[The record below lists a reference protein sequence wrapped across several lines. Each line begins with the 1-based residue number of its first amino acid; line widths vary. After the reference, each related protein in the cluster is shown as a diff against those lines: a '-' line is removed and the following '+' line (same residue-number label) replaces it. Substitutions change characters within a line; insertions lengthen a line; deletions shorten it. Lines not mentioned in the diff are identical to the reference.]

1 LFTQI
6 STTFIKAK
14 DNSKMY
20 HSHDSSGFDKA
31 NYPQLI
37 EKLNF
42 KTVDSI
48 YENRL
53 RQFIDEGG
61 YRDLNLPKFY
71 NRKRLTLSNVSKP
84 SETSD
89 AGIWLKK
96 WSAPGLSKPLFK
108 DVIPKKLHEF
118 EVCTAGKTVV
128 MSPKWSSHWFQIHV
142 RLDKKWYDDIK
153 NGQGKAKNEVLTLLW
168 DAGCEAMVFD
178 LNGCPLQG
186 LTGDGERIE
195 CELPLDWFVLTKD
208 GKFVTT
214 TFYIECGC
222 NSMFGS
228 GGDTYGL
235 SVCEIVQYNYQAKAL
250 YYDFLVLSDAAR
262 ENAAPQKHKAR
273 EICNRIMDNFDPNDI
288 NSIDKCRSIAF
299 EFLGE
304 NVDSSNV
311 FKEKKLNKFNA
322 VYAIGN
328 CHIDTAWLWDFATS
342 KTKIAR
348 SWSSQ
353 LRLIEKYPEYVF
365 VASAAQH
372 FKWLV
377 QYYPDLYK
385 KVKKAV
391 VEGRFIPLGGSWV
404 ENDTNLPSGE
414 GLVRQFL
421 LGQRYFLHLFGKK
434 SDIFWLPDSFG
445 YSSQIPQICR
455 LCEIPKFLTQKLSWN
470 NINVFPQ
477 NSFNW
482 VGIDCS
488 QVMVHM
494 PPDNTYTA
502 DANFGDVKRSTLN
515 HKNLYDDQKGML
527 LYGKGDG
534 GGGPTPQMIEKLRR
548 CRGFAD
554 TAGGEFPQVE
564 MGPTVDDFY
573 NALSKDTDNG
583 KKLPSWRGELYL
595 EYHRGTYTT
604 QAKVKNY
611 MRTAELLMH
620 NVELFSTFASV
631 LKKSFKYP
639 HAKIEALWEN
649 ICLCQFHDVLPGSC
663 INKVYGED
671 VWPMLADV
679 ISKETELLEKA
690 LFEFG
695 LLTEKNEKHKHLVK
709 ISSLPWKKTS
719 IELVE
724 NLPNSLLSLAQK
736 VDNQKHLVAFSG
748 TTIMKPITSKIKYPS
763 SIRKNEKGLF
773 ILENVKLKAVI
784 DSNGVILQ
792 LTDLINKR
800 NIINNTIMTGG
811 NQFVMFSDTPLN
823 FPAWDTELYS
833 LNKFKYVSK
842 STKCFIKLNGPLV
855 SALEVEH
862 QLSDKSRITTLISL
876 EGLNDLFE
884 TTSIKF
890 KCNVSWNENYQF
902 LKVQFPVNICAD
914 FASYETQFGITKR
927 PTHFNTSW
935 DVAKFECCM
944 HKFVDF
950 SDYNYGVSIINNNK
964 YGGSVHGNIMTL
976 SLLRAPKYPDEK
988 ADIGDHSFEYAIVPH
1003 LGSLNASTIRSGWEF
1018 NERMPPELYVT
1029 PEEKDS
1035 LSKLE
1040 NIVSISGDENIIL
1053 SNIKR
1058 GEDDFD
1064 TDYDGGLMTN
1074 IPKKFVGSQ
1083 TIVLRVYESLGGIS
1097 TAIIKIGVPIKNVYK
1112 TNLLEEETAEVIQVS
1127 SGREFEIHLRAFEIA
1142 TFKVVLA

>member
-1 LFTQI
+1 
-6 STTFIKAK
+6 
-14 DNSKMY
+14 MY
-20 HSHDSSGFDKA
+20 HSHTSNAFDGES
-31 NYPQLI
+31 YPQLRPQPT
-37 EKLNF
+37 F
-42 KTVDSI
+42 KAVDSI

-53 RQFIDEGG
+53 RQFIDTDGQ
-61 YRDLNLPKFY
+61 YKDLNLPKLY
-71 NRKRLTLSNVSKP
+71 NRHRVCLSNVEKP
-84 SETSD
+84 ENTD
-89 AGIWLKK
+89 NEGIWLQK
-96 WSAPGLSKPLFK
+96 WSAPGLTKPLFK
-108 DVIPKKLHEF
+108 DVIPDKLKEF
-118 EVCTAGKTVV
+118 EFCKPGKPII
-128 MSPKWSSHWFQIHV
+128 MSPKWSSHWFQVHIKISK
-142 RLDKKWYDDIK
+142 DWYNDIK
-153 NGQGKAKNEVLTLLW
+153 TEKHKREVFTFLW

-178 LNGCPLQG
+178 LKGCPLQG
-186 LTGDGERIE
+186 LTGDGERTE
-195 CELPLDWFVLTKD
+195 CEIPIDWFASNKSNTHYE
-208 GKFVTT
+208 T

-228 GGDTYGL
+228 GGDTYG
-235 SVCEIVQYNYQAKAL
+235 VRICEIVQYNYQAKAL

-273 EICNRIMDNFDPNDI
+273 EICNRIMDVFDPNDVS
-288 NSIDKCRSIAF
+288 SIDKGRKIAT
-299 EFLGE
+299 EFLGS
-304 NVDSSNV
+304 NVDSSAV

-348 SWSSQ
+348 SWSTQ

-372 FKWLV
+372 FKWLI

-391 VEGRFIPLGGSWV
+391 TDGRFIPLGGSWV

-421 LGQRYFLHLFGKK
+421 IGQRYFQHLFGRK

-470 NINVFPQ
+470 NINVFPN

-502 DANFGDVKRSTLN
+502 DANFGDVKRSVLN
-515 HKNLYDDQKGML
+515 HHNLYDDQKGML

-534 GGGPTPQMIEKLRR
+534 GGGPTPAMVEKLRR

-564 MGPTVDDFY
+564 MGPTVNDFY
-573 NALSKDTDNG
+573 NELSKDTDNG

-611 MRTAELLMH
+611 MRTVELSMH
-620 NVELFSTFASV
+620 NVEYFATFASV
-631 LKKSFKYP
+631 LNKKYKYP
-639 HAKIEALWEN
+639 LAKIESLWEK

-671 VWPMLADV
+671 VWPMLDKV
-679 ISKETELLEKA
+679 VKQESKLLDEA
-690 LFEFG
+690 LKVFG
-695 LLTEKNEKHKHLVK
+695 VSTKKDDKHKHLVK
-709 ISSLPWKKTS
+709 MSSLPWKKSS
-719 IELVE
+719 ISSISY
-724 NLPNSLLSLAQK
+724 LPNYLLSVSQK
-736 VDNQKHLVAFSG
+736 ISDDKYLIKFHGSTLL
-748 TTIMKPITSKIKYPS
+748 KPMMSKIKYPS
-763 SIRKNEKGLF
+763 TISELENGLF
-773 ILENVKLKAVI
+773 ELQNSKLKA
-784 DSNGVILQ
+784 
-792 LTDLINKR
+792 LINKDGIVVKLFDLV
-800 NIINNTIMTGG
+800 NNKQLINNDEMIGG
-811 NQFVMFSDTPLN
+811 NQYVMFSDTPLN

-842 STKCFIKLNGPLV
+842 ATKCSIKMKGPLL
-855 SALEVEH
+855 SALEVVHE
-862 QLSDKSRITTLISL
+862 LSPTSKITTLISL
-876 EGLNDLFE
+876 EGLNHLDE
-884 TTSIKF
+884 ISAIKF
-890 KCNVSWNENYQF
+890 KCSVSWNENYQF
-902 LKVQFPVNICAD
+902 LKVQFPVNISND

-950 SDYNYGVSIINNNK
+950 SDYNYGVSILNNNK
-964 YGGSVHGNIMTL
+964 YGGSVHGNVITL
-976 SLLRAPKYPDEK
+976 SLLRSPKYPDEK
-988 ADIGDHSFEYAIVPH
+988 ADIGDHYFEYAILPH
-1003 LGSLNASTIRSGWEF
+1003 SGPLGVSTVHAGWEF
-1018 NERMPPELYVT
+1018 NERAPSELYVT
-1029 PEEKDS
+1029 SEMKDE

-1040 NIVSISGDENIIL
+1040 DIVSVSGDEGIIL

-1064 TDYDGGLMTN
+1064 VDYTNGLMTN
-1074 IPKKFVGSQ
+1074 LPKKFVGSQ

-1097 TAIIKIGVPIKNVYK
+1097 EGYIKLGLPIKKVHK
-1112 TNLLEEETAEVIQVS
+1112 TNLLEEEKEELKVNS
-1127 SGREFEIHLRAFEIA
+1127 NGFRFKLRAFEIA
-1142 TFKVVLA
+1142 TFKVVL

>member
-1 LFTQI
+1 
-6 STTFIKAK
+6 
-14 DNSKMY
+14 MY
-20 HSHDSSGFDKA
+20 HSHTSDAFEGGS
-31 NYPQLI
+31 YPQLRPQPT
-37 EKLNF
+37 F

-53 RQFIDEGG
+53 RQFIDTGG
-61 YRDLNLPKFY
+61 EYKDLNLPKFY
-71 NRKRLTLSNVSKP
+71 NRHRVCLSNKEKP
-84 SETSD
+84 NDVKEE
-89 AGIWLKK
+89 GIWLKK
-96 WSAPGLSKPLFK
+96 WSAPGLTKPLYK
-108 DVIPKKLHEF
+108 DVVPDKLEQF
-118 EVCTAGKTVV
+118 ERCKPGNPII
-128 MSPKWSSHWFQIHV
+128 MSPKWSSHWFQVHI
-142 RLDKKWYDDIK
+142 KIGKGWYEDV
-153 NGQGKAKNEVLTLLW
+153 KAEKYKHEVITFLW

-186 LTGDGERIE
+186 LTGDGERTE
-195 CELPLDWFVLTKD
+195 CDIPLDWFKLDKSI
-208 GKFVTT
+208 GYYET

-222 NSMFGS
+222 NSMFGG
-228 GGDTYGL
+228 GGDSYG
-235 SVCEIVQYNYQAKAL
+235 VRICEIVQYNYQAKSL

-262 ENAAPQKHKAR
+262 ENGAPQKHKAR
-273 EICNRIMDNFDPNDI
+273 EICNRIMDVFDPNDVS
-288 NSIDKCRSIAF
+288 SIDKGREIAA
-299 EFLGE
+299 EFLGT
-304 NVDSSNV
+304 NVDSCKV

-348 SWSSQ
+348 SWSTQ

-385 KVKKAV
+385 KVKKAAV
-391 VEGRFIPLGGSWV
+391 DGRFIPLGGSWV

-421 LGQRYFLHLFGKK
+421 LGQRYFEHLFGKK

-470 NINVFPQ
+470 NINVFPN

-502 DANFGDVKRSTLN
+502 DANFGDVKRSVLN
-515 HKNLYDDQKGML
+515 HHNLYDDQKGML

-534 GGGPTPQMIEKLRR
+534 GGGPTPAMVEKLRR

-564 MGPTVDDFY
+564 MGPTVNDFY
-573 NALSKDTDNG
+573 NELSKDTDNG

-611 MRTAELLMH
+611 MRTAELSMH
-620 NVELFSTFASV
+620 KVEYFATFASI
-631 LKKSFKYP
+631 LNKQYKYP
-639 HAKIEALWEN
+639 LAKIEALWEN

-671 VWPMLADV
+671 VWPMLEKV
-679 ISKETELLEKA
+679 IKRESKLLDEA
-690 LFEFG
+690 LKVFG
-695 LLTEKNEKHKHLVK
+695 LSTKKDESHKHLVK
-709 ISSLPWKKTS
+709 ISSLPWKKSS
-719 IELVE
+719 IAPISY
-724 NLPNSLLSLAQK
+724 LPNYLLSVSQK
-736 VDNQKHLVAFSG
+736 TSDDKFLIKFSG
-748 TTIMKPITSKIKYPS
+748 STLLKPVMSKIKYPS
-763 SIRKNEKGLF
+763 TITELHDGLYE
-773 ILENVKLKAVI
+773 LQNSKLKALINSDGIVVELVDLI
-784 DSNGVILQ
+784 HKKQ
-792 LTDLINKR
+792 LINKGD
-800 NIINNTIMTGG
+800 MVGG
-811 NQFVMFSDTPLN
+811 NQYVMFSDTPLN

-842 STKCFIKLNGPLV
+842 STKCSIKMKGPLV

-862 QLSDKSRITTLISL
+862 ELSSTSKITTLISL
-876 EGLNDLFE
+876 EGLNDLE
-884 TTSIKF
+884 EISALNF
-890 KCNVSWNENYQF
+890 KCSVTWNENYQF
-902 LKVQFPVNICAD
+902 LKVQFPVNISND

-950 SDYNYGVSIINNNK
+950 SDFNYGVSILNNNK

-976 SLLRAPKYPDEK
+976 SLLRSPKYPDEK
-988 ADIGDHSFEYAIVPH
+988 ADIGDHCFEYAILPH
-1003 LGSLNASTIRSGWEF
+1003 AGPLGVSTVHAGWEF
-1018 NERMPPELYVT
+1018 NERMPCELYVT
-1029 PEEKDS
+1029 SERKDK
-1035 LSKLE
+1035 LTKLE
-1040 NIVSISGDENIIL
+1040 EMISVNGDESIIL

-1064 TDYDGGLMTN
+1064 VDYTDGLMTSL
-1074 IPKKFVGSQ
+1074 PKKFVGSQ

-1097 TAIIKIGVPIKNVYK
+1097 RGSIKFGVPIKKVFK
-1112 TNLLEEETAEVIQVS
+1112 TNLLEEEKEELKS
-1127 SGREFEIHLRAFEIA
+1127 KSNEFTFELRAFEIA
-1142 TFKVVLA
+1142 TFKVVL